1 MPPWVK
7 REKEREM
14 QLQSGKKE
22 LPWALCLL
30 FSVFT
35 GIAAV
40 GSIFEYIDRNPVF
53 GVVQPDNPLWAPIL
67 LFFAVTGFPTAGYLF
82 IKGVQGFNEDAER
95 QDKLDGYL

>member
-1 MPPWVK
+1 
-7 REKEREM
+7 M

-40 GSIFEYIDRNPVF
+40 GSIFEFIDRNPLF
-53 GVVQPDNPLWAPIL
+53 GVVQPDNPVWAPIL
-67 LFFAVTGFPTAGYLF
+67 LFFAVTGFPTAGACRTSHLS
-82 IKGVQGFNEDAER
+82 VCPPPPLPREPAHPR
-95 QDKLDGYL
+95 WPL